1 MIRPPSFNEI
11 WFFIENGWHDFIN
24 TDFNSLKYS
33 EIDLA
38 VKVGAVIAILI
49 LLKLLWNMLCKILG
63 RYKYSRM
70 DSGHAISPDSERGL
84 VAGFFLTLPKIALI
98 VPLAAIVFAIANPF
112 LATTKEEKRYVETR
126 IRIDFRDVS
135 GSMGQQFKQNS
146 KSKGE
151 IAMDAHLKFL
161 EMRRGKNDR
170 TAFWLFSDDPYPIQ
184 ESFIIDDE
192 LSYLKAFDAPW
203 EFGVMDEDLWTE
215 ERWRAYTMPRSR
227 YLQVDGQGGTK
238 LSPALK
244 MAIRLFDSDE
254 KKQKGNPY
262 YRRGKRSILI
272 VTDAEV
278 YDFNETRLD
287 FAELSKRKVIPY
299 IIFIGE
305 LAGEQNLNQPTG
317 TEGLLKEIIA
327 RGGKFF
333 PVSDEKALDDA
344 YREIDKLEMV
354 KVKVERTIFKIP
366 AFYKFIFFAVIS
378 LMIIIPLGLFTELL
392 SYP

>member
-84 VAGFFLTLPKIALI
+84 VAGFFLTLPKIILL
-98 VPLAAIVFAIANPF
+98 VPLTAILFGVADPF
-112 LATTKEEKRYVETR
+112 LASIKEEKKYIETR
-126 IRIDFRDVS
+126 TRVDLRDVS
-135 GSMGQQFKQNS
+135 GSMASQFRQS
-146 KSKGE
+146 RKSKAE
-151 IAMDAHLKFL
+151 IAMNAHLKFL

-170 TAFWLFSDDPYPIQ
+170 TAFWLFSDDPYPVQ
-184 ESFIIDDE
+184 ENFIVDDE
-192 LSYLKAFDAPW
+192 LYFLKAFDAPW
-203 EFGVMDEDLWTE
+203 ELGTMEIDYWTE
-215 ERWRAYTMPRSR
+215 EQWGR
-227 YLQVDGQGGTK
+227 YLIPKSRILQVAGQGGTE
-238 LSPALK
+238 LSPILK
-244 MAIRLFDSDE
+244 AVIQLFDDDE
-254 KKQKGNPY
+254 KKQKKSSY
-262 YRRGKRSILI
+262 YGSKGRSILI
-272 VTDAEV
+272 VTDAAIA
-278 YDFNETRLD
+278 DFDQTKPD
-287 FAELSKRKVIPY
+287 FEKLSKRKIIPY
-299 IIFIGE
+299 IIFIDE
-305 LAGEQNLNQPTG
+305 SAGEQNSDQLDNIPN
-317 TEGLLKEIIA
+317 LLREVVA
-327 RGGKFF
+327 RGGRFF
-333 PVSDEKALDDA
+333 PVSDEKAIENA

-366 AFYKFIFFAVIS
+366 AFYKFIFFAVMS
-378 LMIIIPLGLFTELL
+378 LMIIIPFGLFTELL